1 MQLLRYTPMYCNQ
14 YLLIAQS
21 SIATHQIYQYTAAV
35 IIIAV
40 IVGLMLFDPDEDE
53 PTRYEPNQL
62 PKTVIQMMDDWTFLN
77 FTEDN
82 VTDDALVL
90 CGRFRLYH
98 DYGLILTANREDNNI
113 YIKNISEHTDDGCNA
128 TSISI
133 YVDISGHCTLPFF
146 YQYLCSPLLNF
157 NHPRLCNN

>member
-1 MQLLRYTPMYCNQ
+1 MYCNQ

-21 SIATHQIYQYTAAV
+21 SIATHQIYLYAAAV
-35 IIIAV
+35 IISAV
-40 IVGLMLFDPDEDE
+40 IVGLVLFDPDEDE
-53 PTRYEPNQL
+53 PTRYEPNRL

-113 YIKNISEHTDDGCNA
+113 YIKNISEYTDDGCNA

-133 YVDISGHCTLPFF
+133 YVDISGYRTLPFF
-146 YQYLCSPLLNF
+146 YQ
-157 NHPRLCNN
+157 